1 MLRRLIGTYAYTV
14 PNHYSTSAVTMGC
27 TLSKAS
33 PESGD
38 GKPKS
43 HRRRRQEKQASRK
56 QNSYHAPPAVTAVST
71 ATSNRA
77 QVAPRFPGVGKR
89 LDSGPSKVYSSN
101 SGGRIYAPG
110 DPNHPSRRPVSKA
123 FRQKYAHHYNPAIEM
138 PQLIIV
144 SRVSLQF
151 LNLTRGVVR
160 LKGYPLWTRFGGVFK
175 LPPYLWNVLWK
186 YAGSNQG
193 DGEDNLARKE
203 SFRRVH
209 AKR

>member
-1 MLRRLIGTYAYTV
+1 
-14 PNHYSTSAVTMGC
+14 MGC
-27 TLSKAS
+27 TLSKAF

-77 QVAPRFPGVGKR
+77 QVAPRFPGAGKR

-138 PQLIIV
+138 PQRIIV

-160 LKGYPLWTRFGGVFK
+160 LKGYPLWTRFGVSSSCHHICGTC
-175 LPPYLWNVLWK
+175 Y
-186 YAGSNQG
+186 GSTQ
-193 DGEDNLARKE
+193 DLIKEMARIISLAKSLSVVYTLSAE
-203 SFRRVH
+203 C
-209 AKR
+209 